1 MGWLYSTHPQVKS
14 SYVKEILDYNFGA
27 SSRFTLLD
35 HSLRRSRLWVLVQP
49 DGHEP
54 QIGLFLLQRG
64 NDGCWGHK
72 DMDEADGP
80 YYYDCPLRWLDRAP
94 EPPCPVAG
102 HHRDSGRSWRDF
114 VRDHHAQ
121 QAASRKRARPSV
133 GSIIRLGDR
142 FEASYVGRQYE
153 VTQDLGRK
161 GLMLNGYIRLKAHQ
175 IKWVDI
181 VPSVPVAAGDGQ

>member
-1 MGWLYSTHPQVKS
+1 MGWLYNTYPQSKD
-14 SYVKEILDYNFGA
+14 SYVKEILDRDFGA

-35 HSLRRSRLWVLVQP
+35 HSLRGSCLWVLVQP

-64 NDGCWGHK
+64 SDGCWGHK
-72 DMDEADGP
+72 DMDEGSGP
-80 YYYDCPLRWLDRAP
+80 YYYSCPLRWLELVP
-94 EPPCPVAG
+94 EPPCPVDG
-102 HHRDSGRSWRDF
+102 HRGSRRSWRDF
-114 VRDHHAQ
+114 VRDHHKQ
-121 QAASRKRARPSV
+121 QAAGRKRVRPSV
-133 GSIIRLGDR
+133 GSTIRLGDR
-142 FEASYVGRQYE
+142 FEASHVGRRYE

-181 VPSVPVAAGDGQ
+181 VPSVPVAAGNDQ